1 MRALAVWLVVALT
14 VGCASSPGGTMVE
27 YADPDLSGVVELGAP
42 AIERL
47 RESNL
52 LKVVVP
58 IRNVTDEQ
66 VQLLV
71 QMEFRDSNGLPYSDH
86 TPSRVMIIER
96 GMTKNF
102 TATSLKPVAMNYVM
116 RLRWNR

>member
-1 MRALAVWLVVALT
+1 MKALAMWLVVALT
-14 VGCASSPGGTMVE
+14 VGCASITGSNVE
-27 YADPDLSGVVELGAP
+27 YADPDLSGVVELGTP

-47 RESNL
+47 LESNR
-52 LKVVVP
+52 LKVIVP

-71 QMEFRDSNGLPYSDH
+71 QMEFLDADQRPIEDN
-86 TPSRVMIIER
+86 TPSRWMAIER
-96 GMTKNF
+96 GMTRNF
-102 TATSLKPVAMNYVM
+102 TATSLKPNAMDYRM

>member
-1 MRALAVWLVVALT
+1 MKELATWFVIALT
-14 VGCASSPGGTMVE
+14 GCASISGSNVE

-47 RESNL
+47 RESNR

-66 VQLLV
+66 IQLLV
-71 QMEFRDSNGLPYSDH
+71 QMEFLDADQRPIEDS
-86 TPSRVMIIER
+86 TPSRWMAIER
-96 GMTKNF
+96 GMTRNF
-102 TATSLKPVAMNYVM
+102 AATSLKPNAMDYRM

>member
-1 MRALAVWLVVALT
+1 MKVLAVWLVVALT
-14 VGCASSPGGTMVE
+14 VGCASSAPTNVE

-47 RESNL
+47 RESNN
-52 LKVVVP
+52 LKVIVP

-66 VQLLV
+66 VQILV
-71 QMEFRDSNGLPYSDH
+71 QMEFRDANQLPYGDV
-86 TPSRVMIIER
+86 TPSRVMVIPR

-102 TATSLKPVAMNYVM
+102 TATSLKPIAMDYRM

>member
-1 MRALAVWLVVALT
+1 MKALAVWLVVALT
-14 VGCASSPGGTMVE
+14 AGCASSSGAVVE
-27 YADPDLSGVVELGAP
+27 YADPDLSSVVELGVP

-47 RESNL
+47 EESNN
-52 LKVVVP
+52 LKVIVP

-71 QMEFRDSNGLPYSDH
+71 QVEFLDADQRPIEDT
-86 TPSRVMIIER
+86 TPSRWMAIER
-96 GMTKNF
+96 GMTRNF
-102 TATSLKPVAMNYVM
+102 TATSLKPNAMDYRM

>member
-1 MRALAVWLVVALT
+1 MRASAMWLLAAFV
-14 VGCASSPGGTMVE
+14 VGCTSTSDAVIE
-27 YADPDLSGVVELGAP
+27 FADPDLSGVVEFGAP

-47 RESNL
+47 QETNN
-52 LKVVVP
+52 LKVTVP

-71 QMEFRDSNGLPYSDH
+71 QMEFRDANKLPYGDV
-86 TPSRVMIIER
+86 TPSRVMVIPR

-102 TATSLKPVAMNYVM
+102 SATSLKPLAMDYRM